1 MKAFHTVNQ
10 RQRPIFLQI
19 GLIISISLCLVAFE
33 WSTPYEIKID
43 NPDNDPFDPIV
54 TIIDPVD
61 PIPLP
66 KMPEP
71 PKIEKK
77 RISDPFNPSVS
88 TDPKPISDPNPI
100 SSNPDTLAPEIPV
113 LSIGGEVDNVI
124 EDPVII
130 ADQRPSFPGGDAA
143 MYKFI
148 YSIIQYPERA
158 SSIGVKGK
166 VMVSFVVEKD
176 GSISNIKIL
185 NNPYGFGLEEEAIR
199 VIKMMPKW
207 NEGWHQGKPV
217 RAYFNLPINFK

>member
-33 WSTPYEIKID
+33 WSTPYETKFEKPEGG
-43 NPDNDPFDPIV
+43 PDEPI
-54 TIIDPVD
+54 IIVDPVVQVN
-61 PIPLP
+61 LP

-100 SSNPDTLAPEIPV
+100 SSNPDTLVPNIPV
-113 LSIGGEVDNVI
+113 LHIGGEPGEVI
-124 EDPVII
+124 DDPVII
-130 ADQRPSFPGGDAA
+130 ADQRPSFPGGEAA

-166 VMVSFVVEKD
+166 VIVSFVVEKD